1 MEVILM
7 RISGISSIGM
17 TNRIQGMYRYQ
28 RVNGIQRISEKMS
41 SGKKINS
48 AADNAANLAI
58 AEKLLAASNGSD
70 VARNNTLTGRDLLNT
85 SDGALG
91 SIQDSLQRM
100 RELSVQASNSAI
112 NSPSDI
118 RAIQNEI
125 DQLKGFIQDTAKGTE
140 FNTQKVLDGSMADLN
155 LATNP
160 RGGGLSIQMANSTLE
175 NLGIADYDVT
185 GSFDIRTL
193 DKAIERVS
201 TARGKLGASSNGLDY
216 TADYNQL
223 SSLNLNNSRS
233 RIQDLDYA
241 KAAESLR
248 TEQMLDQ
255 YRMMMQKKFQ
265 ESAQGILQ
273 LFG

>member
-1 MEVILM
+1 M
-7 RISGISSIGM
+7 RISAINSINMMNRTYGIYNNG
-17 TNRIQGMYRYQ
+17 RVQG
-28 RVNGIQRISEKMS
+28 IKKISEKMS

-58 AEKLLAASNGSD
+58 AEKLLASSNGSD
-70 VARNNTLTGRDLLNT
+70 VARNNTLTGKDLLNT

-118 RAIQNEI
+118 RSIQNEI
-125 DQLKGFIQDTAKGTE
+125 DQLKGFIQDTAKGTQ
-140 FNTQKVLDGSMADLN
+140 FNTQKLLDGSMADLN
-155 LATNP
+155 LAVNP
-160 RGGGLSIQMANSTLE
+160 RGGGLSIEMANSTLE
-175 NLGIADYDVT
+175 NLGIKDYDVT

-193 DKAIERVS
+193 DKAIAKVS
-201 TARGKLGASSNGLDY
+201 SARGELGASSNGLDY
-216 TADYNQL
+216 LADYNQVA
-223 SSLNLNNSRS
+223 SLNLNNSRS

-241 KAAESLR
+241 EASGNLKTKQVLE
-248 TEQMLDQ
+248 Q
-255 YRMMMQKKFQ
+255 YRMTMQKRIQ
-265 ESAQGILQ
+265 ESAQGILK